1 MTPEGE
7 SVLVSWYSEHVGE
20 PDRRVDVY
28 LGFGLFF
35 AGVALGL
42 GGLALFLAERGLF
55 AGRIWWI
62 REAAFAAGALG
73 LPGLLLGTVVLLP
86 VDRRALYGSAAGAAV
101 CLGAVGFFLYA
112 YPWEWNVTSG
122 ADYSAIGVAVYAVGL
137 VAVVAAAGAALVSYH
152 VERANGPA
160 GVADAGAGG
169 GETGDDGTG
178 EPAVTDEQ
186 VRADIDEAT
195 AASNV
200 SWGGVRKKETKRLQL
215 NTDGIEELDRKGFD
229 GVEAKRVRGAGI
241 DDSIQG
247 LKAMKG
253 DVDRSDR
260 SEGGVDD
267 QASALKELRDQ
278 QRAEELASDDEG
290 VVDRLRG
297 ALGLGD
303 SR

>member
-1 MTPEGE
+1 MPPEGA

-42 GGLALFLAERGLF
+42 GGLALFLTERGLF

-62 REAAFAAGALG
+62 REVAFVAGGLG

-86 VDRRALYGSAAGAAV
+86 VDRRALYAAAAGGAV
-101 CLGAVGFFLYA
+101 CLGAAGFFAYA
-112 YPWEWNVTSG
+112 YPWQWNVTSG
-122 ADYSAIGVAVYAVGL
+122 ADYSAVGATVYAVGL
-137 VAVVAAAGAALVSYH
+137 VTVVAAAGAALVSYH
-152 VERANGPA
+152 VERANGPVGA
-160 GVADAGAGG
+160 AAPDADGSEEGSGG
-169 GETGDDGTG
+169 
-178 EPAVTDEQ
+178 PSVSDEQ

-195 AASNV
+195 AAADI
-200 SWGGVRKKETKRLQL
+200 SWGGVRKTETERLQL
-215 NTDGIEELDRKGFD
+215 DTDGIEELDRSGFD
-229 GVEAKRVRGAGI
+229 GVEADRVRGAGI

-267 QASALKELRDQ
+267 QASALKELREQ
-278 QRAEELASDDEG
+278 QRAEELAAEG
-290 VVDRLRG
+290 NRGVLDRLRG
-297 ALGLGD
+297 RLGLDD
-303 SR
+303 S

>member
-1 MTPEGE
+1 MPPEGE

-42 GGLALFLAERGLF
+42 GGLALFLVERGLF
-55 AGRIWWI
+55 DGRVWWI
-62 REAAFAAGALG
+62 REVAFAAGAIG

-86 VDRRALYGSAAGAAV
+86 VDRRALYAAAVGGVV
-101 CLGAVGFFLYA
+101 CLGGVGVFVYA
-112 YPWEWNVTSG
+112 YPWRWNVTSG
-122 ADYSAIGVAVYAVGL
+122 ADYSAVGVAVYSLGF
-137 VAVVAAAGAALVSYH
+137 VAVVAAAAAALVSYH
-152 VERANGPA
+152 VERAKGPVA
-160 GVADAGAGG
+160 TEVADADGA
-169 GETGDDGTG
+169 DD
-178 EPAVTDEQ
+178 EPEVTDEQ
-186 VRADIDEAT
+186 VRRDIDEAT
-195 AASNV
+195 AASNI
-200 SWGGVRKKETKRLQL
+200 SWGGVRKTETKRLEL
-215 NTDGIEELDRKGFD
+215 NTDGIEELDRGGFE

-241 DDSIQG
+241 EDSIRG

-260 SEGGVDD
+260 SAGGVDD
-267 QASALKELRDQ
+267 QASALKQLREQ
-278 QRAEELASDDEG
+278 QRAEELAGDEG
-290 VVDRLRG
+290 GVLDRLRG

>member
-1 MTPEGE
+1 MPPEAE
-7 SVLVSWYSEHVGE
+7 NVLVSWYSEHVGE
-20 PDRRVDVY
+20 PDRAVDVY

-42 GGLALFLAERGLF
+42 GGLVLFLVERGLF
-55 AGRIWWI
+55 DGRVWWI
-62 REAAFAAGALG
+62 REAAFVAGALG
-73 LPGLLLGTVVLLP
+73 LPGLLIGTVVLLP
-86 VDRRALYGSAAGAAV
+86 VDRRALYGAAAGGAI
-101 CLGAVGFFLYA
+101 CLGAAGFFVYA
-112 YPWEWNVTSG
+112 YPWQWNVTSG
-122 ADYSAIGVAVYAVGL
+122 ADYSATGVAVYSLGL
-137 VAVVAAAGAALVSYH
+137 VSVVAAAGAALVSYH
-152 VERANGPA
+152 VERANGPVGTA
-160 GVADAGAGG
+160 APVAEP
-169 GETGDDGTG
+169 GEDDPD

-186 VRADIDEAT
+186 VRRDIDEAT
-195 AASNV
+195 AASNI
-200 SWGGVRKKETKRLQL
+200 SWGGVEKTETRRLKL
-215 NTDGIEELDRKGFD
+215 NTEGVEELDSSGFD

-267 QASALKELRDQ
+267 QASALQELREQ
-278 QRAEELASDDEG
+278 QRAEELATDDEG
-290 VVDRLRG
+290 VVDRIRG

>member
-1 MTPEGE
+1 MPPEGA

-35 AGVALGL
+35 AGIALGL

-62 REAAFAAGALG
+62 REVAFVAGGLG

-86 VDRRALYGSAAGAAV
+86 VDRRALYAAAAGGAV
-101 CLGAVGFFLYA
+101 CLGAAGFFVYA
-112 YPWEWNVTSG
+112 YPWQWNVTSG
-122 ADYSAIGVAVYAVGL
+122 ADYSAVGATVYALGL
-137 VAVVAAAGAALVSYH
+137 VTVVAAAGAALVSYH
-152 VERANGPA
+152 VERANGP
-160 GVADAGAGG
+160 VGAAAP
-169 GETGDDGTG
+169 EVDGSEEG
-178 EPAVTDEQ
+178 SDGPSVSDEQ

-195 AASNV
+195 AAADI
-200 SWGGVRKKETKRLQL
+200 SWGGVRKTETKRLSL
-215 NTDGIEELDRKGFD
+215 NTDDIEELDRTGFD
-229 GVEAKRVRGAGI
+229 GVEADRVRGSGI

-267 QASALKELRDQ
+267 QASALKELREQ
-278 QRAEELASDDEG
+278 QQAEELAAEG
-290 VVDRLRG
+290 DRGVLDRLRG
-297 ALGLGD
+297 TLGLDD

>member
-1 MTPEGE
+1 MPPEGE

-42 GGLALFLAERGLF
+42 AGLVLFLAERLAF
-55 AGRIWWI
+55 AGDVWWL
-62 REAAFAAGALG
+62 RKVAFVAAALG

-86 VDRRALYGSAAGAAV
+86 VDRRALYAAAAGGVV
-101 CLGAVGFFLYA
+101 CLCAIGIFVWA
-112 YPWEWNVTSG
+112 YPWQWNVEGT
-122 ADYSAIGVAVYAVGL
+122 DYSATGVAVYSLGF

-152 VERANGPA
+152 VERAHGPVGPLDA
-160 GVADAGAGG
+160 DADAG
-169 GETGDDGTG
+169 DGSE
-178 EPAVTDEQ
+178 EPSVTDEQ
-186 VRADIDEAT
+186 VRADIEEAT
-195 AASNV
+195 AAADL
-200 SWGGVRKKETKRLQL
+200 SWGGVRKTETERLQL
-215 NTDGIEELDRKGFD
+215 NTDGIEELDRSGFD
-229 GVEAKRVRGAGI
+229 GVEAERVRGAGI
-241 DDSIQG
+241 DDSIRG

-260 SEGGVDD
+260 SAGGVDD
-267 QASALKELRDQ
+267 QASALKELRQQ
-278 QRAEELASDDEG
+278 QRAEELASDDG
-290 VVDRLRG
+290 GLLARLRG

>member
-1 MTPEGE
+1 MPPEGE
-7 SVLVSWYSEHVGE
+7 SALVAWYSEHVGE

-35 AGVALGL
+35 AGVAMGL
-42 GGLALFLAERGLF
+42 GGLVLFLIERGLF
-55 AGRIWWI
+55 EGRVWWI
-62 REAAFAAGALG
+62 REVAFVAGALG

-86 VDRRALYGSAAGAAV
+86 VDRRALYGAAAGGAV
-101 CLGAVGFFLYA
+101 CIGAVGFFVSA
-112 YPWEWNVTSG
+112 YPYEWNVTSG
-122 ADYSAIGVAVYAVGL
+122 ADYSAAVATVYAVGL

-160 GVADAGAGG
+160 GATESEDA
-169 GETGDDGTG
+169 DDG
-178 EPAVTDEQ
+178 PAVTDEQ
-186 VRADIDEAT
+186 VRRDIDEAT
-195 AASNV
+195 AAADL
-200 SWGGVRKKETKRLQL
+200 SWGGVRKTETKRLQL
-215 NTDGIEELDRKGFD
+215 NTDGVEELDRKGFD

-253 DVDRSDR
+253 DVDRSAR

-267 QASALKELRDQ
+267 QTSALRELREQ
-278 QRAEELASDDEG
+278 QRAEELATQEG
-290 VVDRLRG
+290 GILARIRG
-297 ALGLGD
+297 VLGMDG

>member
-1 MTPEGE
+1 MPPEGA

-35 AGVALGL
+35 AGIALGL

-62 REAAFAAGALG
+62 REVAFVAGGLG

-86 VDRRALYGSAAGAAV
+86 VDRRALYAAAAGGAV
-101 CLGAVGFFLYA
+101 CLGAAGFFVYA
-112 YPWEWNVTSG
+112 YPWQWNVTSG
-122 ADYSAIGVAVYAVGL
+122 ADYSAVGATVYALGL
-137 VAVVAAAGAALVSYH
+137 MTVVAAAGAALVSYH
-152 VERANGPA
+152 VERANGP
-160 GVADAGAGG
+160 VGAAAP
-169 GETGDDGTG
+169 EVDGSEEG
-178 EPAVTDEQ
+178 SDGPSVSDEQ

-195 AASNV
+195 AAADI
-200 SWGGVRKKETKRLQL
+200 SWGGVRKTETKRLSL
-215 NTDGIEELDRKGFD
+215 NTDDIEELDRTGFD
-229 GVEAKRVRGAGI
+229 GVEAERVRGSGI

-267 QASALKELRDQ
+267 QASALKELREQ
-278 QRAEELASDDEG
+278 QQAEELAAEG
-290 VVDRLRG
+290 DRGVLDRLRG
-297 ALGLGD
+297 TLGLDD

>member
-1 MTPEGE
+1 MPPEAE
-7 SVLVSWYSEHVGE
+7 NVLVSWYSEHVGE
-20 PDRRVDVY
+20 PDRAVDVY

-42 GGLALFLAERGLF
+42 GGLVLFLAERGLF
-55 AGRIWWI
+55 DGRVWWI

-86 VDRRALYGSAAGAAV
+86 VDRRALYGSAAGGAI
-101 CLGAVGFFLYA
+101 CLGAVGFFVYA
-112 YPWEWNVTSG
+112 YPWRWNVTSG
-122 ADYSAIGVAVYAVGL
+122 ADYSATGVGVYSVGL

-152 VERANGPA
+152 VERAKGPVA
-160 GVADAGAGG
+160 AADAGTDAD
-169 GETGDDGTG
+169 GDDD

-186 VRADIDEAT
+186 VRRDIDEAT

-200 SWGGVRKKETKRLQL
+200 SWGGVAKTETKRLQL
-215 NTDGIEELDRKGFD
+215 NTDGIEELDRKGFE

-253 DVDRSDR
+253 DVDRSAR

-267 QASALKELRDQ
+267 QASALKELREQ
-278 QRAEELASDDEG
+278 QQAEALAAEEDRG
-290 VVDRLRG
+290 VLDRVRG
-297 ALGLGD
+297 ALGLDD
-303 SR
+303 S

>member
-1 MTPEGE
+1 MASEAE

-42 GGLALFLAERGLF
+42 AGLVLFLIERTAF
-55 AGRIWWI
+55 AGDVWWL
-62 REAAFAAGALG
+62 RKVAFVAGALG

-86 VDRRALYGSAAGAAV
+86 VDRRALYVAAAGGVV
-101 CLGAVGFFLYA
+101 CLCAIGIFAWA
-112 YPWEWNVTSG
+112 YPWMWNVEG
-122 ADYSAIGVAVYAVGL
+122 ADYSATGVAVYALGL
-137 VAVVAAAGAALVSYH
+137 VAVVAAAAAALVSYH
-152 VERANGPA
+152 VERANGP
-160 GVADAGAGG
+160 VGAA
-169 GETGDDGTG
+169 ESREDDGATDG
-178 EPAVTDEQ
+178 PSVTDEQ
-186 VRADIDEAT
+186 VRADLDEAT
-195 AASNV
+195 AAADI
-200 SWGGVRKKETKRLQL
+200 SWGGVEKTETERLQL
-215 NTDGIEELDRKGFD
+215 NTDGIEELDRSGFD
-229 GVEAKRVRGAGI
+229 GVEAERVRGAGI

-267 QASALKELRDQ
+267 QASALKELREQ
-278 QRAEELASDDEG
+278 QRAEELASDDGG
-290 VVDRLRG
+290 VLDRLRG